1 MELTQTIDRGLGSFI
16 VPKDDL
22 IGEFIKVHGVWE
34 QHLCFLY
41 SRLIKKTDII
51 LDAGANIGFHSIQF
65 GKLGSKVYSYE
76 PQPSLFNILAANIAI
91 NDLSEKVFP
100 YRFGLSDKN
109 STIKFTPLAKC
120 LDNCGLMNYGGRG
133 LTNDEEGEGEIEV
146 VPFNYDVDVI
156 KMDIQGGELYALK
169 GMESILD
176 KCNPWIMIENYT
188 WAENDKLVLKFLY
201 DKGYTIY
208 RLMVGNNEDCFAFK
222 DNVPDHSL
230 IKNLFHDNKHQLP
243 YEEYKNLE

>member
-1 MELTQTIDRGLGSFI
+1 MELTQTINRGLGSFI
-16 VPKDDL
+16 IPKGDL

-34 QHLCFLY
+34 QHLYFLY

-76 PQPSLFNILAANIAI
+76 PQPSIFNILAANIAV

-100 YRFGLSDKN
+100 YRLGLSDKA
-109 STIKFTPLAKC
+109 SKIKFTPLAKC
-120 LDNCGLMNYGGRG
+120 LDQGGLMNYGGRG

-146 VPFNYDVDVI
+146 IPFNYDVDVI

-188 WAENDKLVLKFLY
+188 WAENDKEVLKFLHS
-201 DKGYTIY
+201 KGYTIY

-222 DNVPDHSL
+222 DELPNHSP
-230 IKNLFHDNKHQLP
+230 IKNILNDNKIQLP

>member
-1 MELTQTIDRGLGSFI
+1 MELIQTTDRGLGSFI
-16 VPKDDL
+16 IPKDDL

-34 QHLCFLY
+34 HHLYFLY
-41 SRLIKKTDII
+41 SKLIKKTDVI

-120 LDNCGLMNYGGRG
+120 YDQGGFMNYGGRG
-133 LTNDEEGEGEIEV
+133 LTNDEEGEGEIEI

-169 GMESILD
+169 GMENILD

-222 DNVPDHSL
+222 DNIPDHSL
-230 IKNLFHDNKHQLP
+230 IKNLLHDNKHQLP
-243 YEEYKNLE
+243 YEIYKI